1 MFPDVS
7 RLPTLATGRL
17 RLRELGTRDVD
28 ALYAVFS
35 DAEVMRYWS
44 RPAFAT
50 RDEAVEYLE
59 HIHRGRAQRR
69 LWQWGIATSDDDV
82 VIGTCT
88 LFAND
93 GWRAEI
99 GFALGRTH
107 WGRGYAREAVA
118 CVVAYAF
125 DTLRLHRLEADID
138 PRNAASCALVE
149 RFGFRLEGRLRERYC
164 VAGDVQDT
172 ALYGLLAT
180 DRATAIDAGA

>member
-1 MFPDVS
+1 MPGIRMIAMQPSVACPMVRRQWQDAMFITESAMFPDVS

-93 GWRAEI
+93 G
-99 GFALGRTH
+99 
-107 WGRGYAREAVA
+107 
-118 CVVAYAF
+118 
-125 DTLRLHRLEADID
+125 
-138 PRNAASCALVE
+138 
-149 RFGFRLEGRLRERYC
+149 
-164 VAGDVQDT
+164 
-172 ALYGLLAT
+172 
-180 DRATAIDAGA
+180 